1 MFFQRHIKN
10 AFLER
15 SKWNG
20 AVIVTGARQV
30 GKTSLIENLMPNI
43 PKVELDDKLTLEM
56 AKNSTAQFMELNPPP
71 VFIDE
76 VQYAPEIFHYIK
88 MNVDKSKKKGQ
99 YFLSGSQ
106 PFRLMQNVSES
117 LAGRAGVLT
126 LYGLSL
132 REINQE
138 TWDKPFLPTK
148 EYLLE
153 RKSEHVDTN
162 IKKIWD
168 IIWRGSYPELYEKPE
183 YPWEIYY
190 SDYLKTYIERDVR
203 DLARVGDELQFLQ
216 FIRVLAARI
225 GNILNL
231 NDVAKEVQISHPTAR
246 HWLSILQTSGIVHLL
261 PPYHNN
267 FGKRVIKSPK
277 LYFTDTGLAC
287 YLARW
292 NSPENLMTGAMSGA
306 YLETFI
312 INEIIKSYVNFGKE
326 AEIYFF
332 RDSNGVEI
340 DLMIYENGTLYPLEI
355 KNTSSPTPKMIKA
368 FDLIN
373 TIPDIKRGEGGVIC
387 LSKELLPLKNSD
399 KIIPIWAI

>member
-1 MFFQRHIKN
+1 
-10 AFLER
+10 
-15 SKWNG
+15 
-20 AVIVTGARQV
+20 
-30 GKTSLIENLMPNI
+30 
-43 PKVELDDKLTLEM
+43 
-56 AKNSTAQFMELNPPP
+56 
-71 VFIDE
+71 
-76 VQYAPEIFHYIK
+76 

-106 PFRLMQNVSES
+106 PFKLMQNVSES

-132 REINQE
+132 REINQD

-153 RKSEHVDTN
+153 RKREYADVN
-162 IKKIWD
+162 LKRIWE

-183 YPWEIYY
+183 YPRDIYY

-225 GNILNL
+225 GNILNI
-231 NDVAKEVQISHPTAR
+231 NDVAKDVQLSHPTAK

-292 NSPENLMTGAMSGA
+292 TSPEALMTGAMNGA

-312 INEIIKSYVNFGKE
+312 INEVIKSYVNSGKE
-326 AEIYFF
+326 ADLYFF

-340 DLMIYENGTLYPLEI
+340 DLLIYENGTLYPLEI
-355 KNTSSPTPKMIKA
+355 KNTSNPALGMIKA
-368 FDLIN
+368 FDIIN
-373 TIPDIKRGEGGVIC
+373 TVPNLTRGEGGIIC
-387 LSKELLPLKNSD
+387 LSKELLPLKNND
-399 KIIPIWAI
+399 KIIPIWAL

>member
-1 MFFQRHIKN
+1 MFIQRHIKN
-10 AFLER
+10 AFFER

-30 GKTSLIENLMPNI
+30 GKTSLVENLLPNI
-43 PKVELDDKLTLEM
+43 PKVELDDRLTLEM
-56 AKNSTAQFMELNPPP
+56 AKNSTVHFMELNPPP

-132 REINQE
+132 REINQD
-138 TWDKPFLPTK
+138 TWDKPFLPTM

-153 RKSEHVDTN
+153 RKRGRVDTN
-162 IKKIWD
+162 IKVLWE
-168 IIWRGSYPELYEKPE
+168 IIWRGSYPELYEKPD
-183 YPWEIYY
+183 YPWDIYY

-216 FIRVLAARI
+216 FIRVLATRTA
-225 GNILNL
+225 NILNL
-231 NDVAKEVQISHPTAR
+231 NDVAKEIQISHHTAK
-246 HWLSILQTSGIVHLL
+246 HWLSILQTTGIVHLL
-261 PPYHNN
+261 PPYHNI
-267 FGKRVIKSPK
+267 FGKRVVKSPK
-277 LYFTDTGLAC
+277 LYFTDTGLAS

-292 NSPENLMTGAMSGA
+292 NSPESLMTGAMSGA
-306 YLETFI
+306 YLETFVV
-312 INEIIKSYVNFGKE
+312 NEIVKSYANFGKE

-332 RDSNGVEI
+332 RDSNGIEI
-340 DLMIYENGTLYPLEI
+340 DLLLYENGALYPLEI
-355 KNTSSPTPKMIKA
+355 KSTSNPRPNMTKA
-368 FDLIN
+368 FDIID

-387 LSKELLPLKNSD
+387 LSKELLPLRNND
-399 KIIPIWAI
+399 KIIPVWAI